1 MRCLHHVF
9 LRGAVALLLL
19 ACVGM
24 GWSLLPPTCDVTSQ
38 AGALDTATHRHC

>member
-1 MRCLHHVF
+1 
-9 LRGAVALLLL
+9 
-19 ACVGM
+19 M